1 MEHILGVF
9 VELVLA
15 DTCSEVWGEVVV
27 NNLDNGEG
35 KWGLGVKELEL
46 LQSEWQAKAVH
57 GSQPKWVS
65 VDCIPLSEGARDL
78 GSLVVKIVLDVGH
91 NDLVFSDDTG
101 DEDPVV
107 M

>member
-1 MEHILGVF
+1 LGVF
-9 VELVLA
+9 IELVLA
-15 DTCSEVWGEVVV
+15 DTCGKVWGEVVV
-27 NNLDNGEG
+27 DDLGNGKGER
-35 KWGLGVKELEL
+35 GLGAKELVL
-46 LQSEWQAKAVH
+46 LQGEWRAKVVH

-65 VDCIPLSEGARDL
+65 VDCIPLSKGARDL
-78 GSLVVKIVLDVGH
+78 GSLVVKIVLDVGC